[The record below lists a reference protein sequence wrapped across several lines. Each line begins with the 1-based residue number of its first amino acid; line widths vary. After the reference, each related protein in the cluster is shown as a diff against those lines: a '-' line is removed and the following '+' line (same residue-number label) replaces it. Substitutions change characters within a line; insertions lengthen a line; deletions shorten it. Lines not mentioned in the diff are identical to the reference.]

1 MVRLTASTTRRMR
14 REGRTLPPPP
24 RVNNRMNDDA
34 QLRLLFGNSNTN
46 TNNNNNSNNI
56 NNSNNQM
63 MERVKQLMTDHIEIR
78 RRYPNNLPNH
88 VKTNVSTYYNNSF
101 TNTDVKNIPKNKRV
115 YITKDLVNGKVK
127 HVYNQDGII
136 KLLLR
141 NKQFAAK
148 SPISRRNFDIK
159 NVIPFT

>member
-34 QLRLLFGNSNTN
+34 QLRLLFGNSNSN
-46 TNNNNNSNNI
+46 SNSNNNRNN

>member
-1 MVRLTASTTRRMR
+1 MA
-14 REGRTLPPPP
+14 PPPVP
-24 RVNNRMNDDA
+24 PYRNHENKA
-34 QLRLLFGNSNTN
+34 Q
-46 TNNNNNSNNI
+46 I
-56 NNSNNQM
+56 
-63 MERVKQLMTDHIEIR
+63 ERVKKLMVSHIKLR
-78 RRYPNNLPNH
+78 RNSPNIFNNN
-88 VKTNVSTYYNNSF
+88 VNKNNVSTYYNNSF
-101 TNTDVKNIPKNKRV
+101 TNTDAKNIPKNKRV

-141 NKQFAAK
+141 NSQFAAK